1 MTTVPSPLP
10 VFEHRLMALRRTW
23 RGNIFTS
30 FLLPI
35 LFLLGMGVSVGA
47 YVDRGGTLGVPY
59 LDYVAPG
66 LMASTA
72 VQIAVGESMWPILNA
87 FVWNR
92 LYHAMRASPLR
103 AADIVG
109 GEFAYLMVRVGIP
122 ATSFLIV
129 MAAFGVVGD
138 AKDSAYGPLDG
149 PPDRIQGA
157 AWELAAVPAAI
168 LVGAAMAG
176 AIMAYSASIKSDNMF
191 ALLFRFAV
199 IPMTLFAG
207 VFFPVHA
214 MPLVARWIAYASPLW
229 HGVELCRYATA
240 GVPSTLPPIWHVAYL
255 LLWAVA
261 GYVLARWR
269 FAKRLTD

>member
-1 MTTVPSPLP
+1 

-72 VQIAVGESMWPILNA
+72 VQIAVGESMWPILSA
-87 FVWNR
+87 FAWNR
-92 LYHAMRASPLR
+92 LYHAMRATPLR

-129 MAAFGVVGD
+129 MVAFGVVG
-138 AKDSAYGPLDG
+138 SAWG
-149 PPDRIQGA
+149 
-157 AWELAAVPAAI
+157 LAAVPAAI

-191 ALLFRFAV
+191 ALLFRFAI

-214 MPLVARWIAYASPLW
+214 MPLAARWIAYASPLW

-240 GVPSTLPPIWHVAYL
+240 GVPSTLSPVWHVGYL

-261 GYVLARWR
+261 GYALARWR
-269 FAKRLTD
+269 FAKRLAD

>member
-1 MTTVPSPLP
+1 VTTVPSPLP
-10 VFEHRLMALRRTW
+10 VLEHRLMALRRTW

-59 LDYVAPG
+59 LNYVAPG

-87 FVWNR
+87 FAWNR

-129 MAAFGVVGD
+129 MVAFGVVGRW
-138 AKDSAYGPLDG
+138 G
-149 PPDRIQGA
+149 
-157 AWELAAVPAAI
+157 LAAVPAAI

-191 ALLFRFAV
+191 ALLFRFAI

-240 GVPSTLPPIWHVAYL
+240 GVPSTLPPVWHVAYL

-261 GYVLARWR
+261 GYALARWR
-269 FAKRLTD
+269 FAKRLAD